1 MLPHFLIAG
10 AMKSGTTSLYHYLA
24 QHPQLELSYTKE
36 VRFFAADRKYRSN
49 FQKGEAW
56 YRAYFPLK
64 INTNNQAFEA
74 SGYMSHPI
82 AAKRIFTHNPKMKII
97 MLLRNPT
104 ERAISHYFP
113 KDQILILASEEL
125 FAQPKQVLR
134 FVGVDTEFEARD
146 LTPWNVAT
154 NKVAVES
161 EVRQYLNDDFLPHNQ
176 ELYQLIGRDLSWE

>member
-1 MLPHFLIAG
+1 
-10 AMKSGTTSLYHYLA
+10 
-24 QHPQLELSYTKE
+24 
-36 VRFFAADRKYRSN
+36 
-49 FQKGEAW
+49 
-56 YRAYFPLK
+56 
-64 INTNNQAFEA
+64 
-74 SGYMSHPI
+74 
-82 AAKRIFTHNPKMKII
+82 